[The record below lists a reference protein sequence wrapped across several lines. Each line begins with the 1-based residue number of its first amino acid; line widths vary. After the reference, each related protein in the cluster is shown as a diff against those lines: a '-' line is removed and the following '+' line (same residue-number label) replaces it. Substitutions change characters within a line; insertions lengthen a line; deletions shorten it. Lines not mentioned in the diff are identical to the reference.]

1 MSVEDDEIDMILDK
15 SKYEPKKKIR
25 DKGRSLDLKE
35 PKKQQKVVED
45 DEEQE
50 VIEEQVI
57 YKKRPKKKILRKIIY
72 EESTDDEIE
81 EVVVDNRKKQPV
93 QKPAKVKEVMKPV
106 QLSAPKEPEARSF
119 NFFNC

>member
-1 MSVEDDEIDMILDK
+1 M
-15 SKYEPKKKIR
+15 
-25 DKGRSLDLKE
+25 
-35 PKKQQKVVED
+35 
-45 DEEQE
+45 
-50 VIEEQVI
+50 VI

-93 QKPAKVKEVMKPV
+93 QKPAKVKQIAKPV
-106 QLSAPKEPEARSF
+106 QLSAPKEPEVRPAF